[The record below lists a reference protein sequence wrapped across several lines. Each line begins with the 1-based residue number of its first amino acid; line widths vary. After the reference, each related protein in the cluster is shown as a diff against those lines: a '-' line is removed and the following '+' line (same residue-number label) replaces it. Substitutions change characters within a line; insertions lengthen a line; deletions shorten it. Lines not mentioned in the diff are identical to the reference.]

1 MDLSADLRTAQA
13 AFAAADRALVEARA
27 TLDGATKAYDQARRH
42 APRGRDLERA
52 RQAWGL
58 ATMEWARA
66 LIARETAKDDLA
78 AERRD
83 VDTDAA
89 AALALPSRGP
99 R

>member
-1 MDLSADLRTAQA
+1 MDLAADLRA
-13 AFAAADRALVEARA
+13 AKATYEAADQTLVEART
-27 TLDGATKAYDQARRH
+27 TLDGAAKAYDRARRH

-66 LIARETAKDDLA
+66 LVARETAKDNLA